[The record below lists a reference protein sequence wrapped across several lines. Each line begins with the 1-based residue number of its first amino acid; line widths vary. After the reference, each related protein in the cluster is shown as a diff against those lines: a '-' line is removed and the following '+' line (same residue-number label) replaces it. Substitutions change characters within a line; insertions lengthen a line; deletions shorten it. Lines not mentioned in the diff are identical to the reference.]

1 MSRARRTRNRNG
13 ETGFTSFRRKDTNW
27 SLRSE
32 GGVRVGRHRDRRF
45 PADAIYPNIRGPGHA
60 VCAATRRGALCKQD
74 AGTAYRSG
82 GGAGK
87 RSDVERYATGF
98 FLTSWRIRFEAQL
111 ADA

>member
-45 PADAIYPNIRGPGHA
+45 PADAIYPNIRDPDTLF
-60 VCAATRRGALCKQD
+60 VPLLDAA
-74 AGTAYRSG
+74 
-82 GGAGK
+82 
-87 RSDVERYATGF
+87 RYANKMLVRLTG
-98 FLTSWRIRFEAQL
+98 LGEERGNAVTLSGMQL
-111 ADA
+111 ASSLLRGG